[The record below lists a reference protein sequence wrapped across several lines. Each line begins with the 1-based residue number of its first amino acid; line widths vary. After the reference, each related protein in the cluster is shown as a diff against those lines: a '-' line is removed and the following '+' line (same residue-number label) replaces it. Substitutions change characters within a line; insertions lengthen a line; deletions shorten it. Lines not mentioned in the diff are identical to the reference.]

1 MIHGNVYNVIDD
13 MQLDIS
19 NSNYVFSKRKIA
31 IIWVFQNVCM
41 EDNFVIIHKNHFFKV
56 NMDSNINIQIDYFT
70 DKLGPKPR
78 NKQKLF

>member
-1 MIHGNVYNVIDD
+1 MIHGNVYKVIDNFLID

-41 EDNFVIIHKNHFFKV
+41 EDNFVIIHKKHFFKV
-56 NMDSNINIQIDYFT
+56 KMDSNIYKETILPIN
-70 DKLGPKPR
+70 
-78 NKQKLF
+78 